1 MFNLTSY
8 PNLVGMF
15 EALGVATEPSEMSFA
30 LSTDGG
36 RLEWGSGGL
45 GALFAQRSNLLSP
58 SFWRMLLDVVRT
70 PPPPASVTNGRAVS
84 SLFVSLQPAPN
95 MPSMGVGGC
104 SHCMDHSF
112 WCGRRSEWC
121 FGR

>member
-1 MFNLTSY
+1 MQVFNLTSY

-15 EALGVATEPSEMSFA
+15 EALGVATEPSDMSFA

-58 SFWRMLLDVVRT
+58 SFWRMLLDVVST
-70 PPPPASVTNGRAVS
+70 PLPPPLSPTAARCHN
-84 SLFVSLQPAPN
+84 
-95 MPSMGVGGC
+95 
-104 SHCMDHSF
+104 
-112 WCGRRSEWC
+112 
-121 FGR
+121 